1 MADHISR
8 DIGFMRGLQQK
19 LNELQRKINDEEL
32 PFPIDGQERDELMA
46 AIEKIKTL
54 SIETKIAL
62 QDILK
67 DENNF

>member
-8 DIGFMRGLQQK
+8 DIGFMRGLEQK

>member
-8 DIGFMRGLQQK
+8 DIGFMRGLEQK

-67 DENNF
+67 